1 MRGSVKSQVK
11 QAIPSFVIIIIMMIL
26 ASILSEKFFTAANI
40 RNVLTQTTVLS
51 IVAVAQS
58 MVLFIGG
65 IDMSVSSV
73 ISISTIIM
81 AMFSAKNGVTL
92 TGAMALALAI
102 GAVVGL
108 VNGLG
113 IKVFKIP
120 AMIITISTQAFVK
133 GICLILMPASGGSVN
148 TAFASFV
155 RQKIG
160 VFSYAFIL
168 AGIMYVIMF
177 LVLHKTR
184 YGRDVYSVGNGEL
197 YAEQSGINTKKVVI
211 ITYVLAGMIAAFSGI
226 ILSARIA
233 SGNPLVGDS
242 YAMDSVAAAV
252 VGGISMN
259 GGVGSVIGALFGS
272 IILSLI
278 NNVMNN
284 LGISP
289 YFQYIIKGALLM
301 ISLMVFQ
308 IKRRKTA

>member
-108 VNGLG
+108 VNGLL
-113 IKVFKIP
+113 FLLH
-120 AMIITISTQAFVK
+120 SHLLQ
-133 GICLILMPASGGSVN
+133 LRYIL
-148 TAFASFV
+148 
-155 RQKIG
+155 
-160 VFSYAFIL
+160 
-168 AGIMYVIMF
+168 
-177 LVLHKTR
+177 
-184 YGRDVYSVGNGEL
+184 
-197 YAEQSGINTKKVVI
+197 
-211 ITYVLAGMIAAFSGI
+211 
-226 ILSARIA
+226 
-233 SGNPLVGDS
+233 
-242 YAMDSVAAAV
+242 
-252 VGGISMN
+252 
-259 GGVGSVIGALFGS
+259 
-272 IILSLI
+272 
-278 NNVMNN
+278 
-284 LGISP
+284 
-289 YFQYIIKGALLM
+289 
-301 ISLMVFQ
+301 
-308 IKRRKTA
+308 